1 MKPDNGILGITA
13 EETIENIGIL
23 SSKEMS
29 NTDKVIV
36 DIMNF

>member
-1 MKPDNGILGITA
+1 MKPDNAILGITA